1 MWHQFTPCLQALRLL
16 QMCLQHGLSS
26 GQPSLLVSQTPIRWI
41 LYVQRLL
48 CDMFDTTNMA
58 VKVISVLNDSRSSI
72 FENATNVFFQVILYV
87 ILLWWSSCFYCLSQQ
102 LLSCQPPL
110 ICKVLN
116 SWVWDSTHQVEPL
129 AFTSGINIT
138 SCDTVRV

>member
-1 MWHQFTPCLQALRLL
+1 
-16 QMCLQHGLSS
+16 MCLQHGLSS

-87 ILLWWSSCFYCLSQQ
+87 ILL
-102 LLSCQPPL
+102 
-110 ICKVLN
+110 
-116 SWVWDSTHQVEPL
+116 
-129 AFTSGINIT
+129 
-138 SCDTVRV
+138 